1 MLGAVQALLQPF
13 QSKTYDRLIITS
25 HCVAP
30 LLRFYPAY
38 DVLFLRQQGLKYP
51 KYHLTTPL
59 RPESNIKLSYGAS
72 VAASELIGR
81 QILDRVA
88 DSKGNPVTLYEPTLA
103 SYIIN
108 SERMATP
115 VS

>member
-1 MLGAVQALLQPF
+1 M
-13 QSKTYDRLIITS
+13 
-25 HCVAP
+25 
-30 LLRFYPAY
+30 
-38 DVLFLRQQGLKYP
+38 LFLRQQGVKYP

-59 RPESNIKLSYGAS
+59 RPDAKVKLSYGAS
-72 VAASELIGR
+72 IEASELIGR